1 MKMIMEYP
9 KCYAN
14 ALFIMNCACNYYSF
28 LHCVNDRDQANRCFA
43 KQKFANVIWLESRK
57 ADDK

>member
-43 KQKFANVIWLESRK
+43 KQKFANVI
-57 ADDK
+57 